1 MIPDD
6 AFTQSQPGTLEAL
19 VDSPGATSNGPVED
33 DVSVDASTVISQRD
47 LADQTLE
54 QSESGEQSVSLRHLR
69 HVHQAL
75 LRAGYELREKL
86 GGHGRCH
93 VHGATSIATGKKVV
107 VKVLVEPLP
116 STTSALARFHQ
127 EGKTLTELAHPNLV
141 RIIHCGREENVSYLV
156 LELVP
161 GENLASRVSRC
172 GALEPALAIS
182 CVVQAAAALAYVHEN
197 GVIHRDVKPANLVLS
212 PDGQVKLI
220 DLGLALSLDEE
231 DRSITRLFDDQVLGT
246 ADYMSPEQALDCH
259 RVDARSDIYSLGC
272 TLYLLLAGRAPFFG
286 DTLAARLMEHQFQTP
301 PSLTESPVLSERLVA
316 LCLKMMAKQP
326 ADRFQSAAEVAEEL
340 ANCRV

>member
-1 MIPDD
+1 MIPEN
-6 AFTQSQPGTLEAL
+6 AFTQSREAMPKTTLAIL
-19 VDSPGATSNGPVED
+19 ADD

-54 QSESGEQSVSLRHLR
+54 EPDTGEQSVSLRHLR
-69 HVHQAL
+69 HVHQSL
-75 LRAGYELREKL
+75 LNAGYELRERL
-86 GGHGRCH
+86 GGHSRCH
-93 VHGATSIATGKKVV
+93 VHTATSIATGKKVV
-107 VKVLVEPLP
+107 VKVLVEPSP

-127 EGKTLTELAHPNLV
+127 EGKTLTSLAHPNLV
-141 RIIHCGREENVSYLV
+141 RIIDCGSVTNVNFLI
-156 LELVP
+156 LELVR
-161 GENLASRVSRC
+161 GENLANRVSLS

-182 CVVQAAAALAYVHEN
+182 CVAQASAALAYLHEN

-212 PDGQVKLI
+212 PSGHVKLI
-220 DLGLALSLDEE
+220 DLGLALSTDDK
-231 DRSITRLFDDQVLGT
+231 DRSITRLFDDRVLGT

-301 PSLTESPVLSERLVA
+301 PTLTQSPVIPEILVA

-326 ADRFQSAAEVAEEL
+326 ADRFQSAREVVEEL
-340 ANCRV
+340 AKCRA